1 MPQFPRSSGI
11 LLHIT
16 SLPSEYGV
24 GDLGENAY
32 RFVDFLV
39 DAGQSIWQ
47 ILPLSPTIQCN
58 SPYSSYSAFAGNPLL
73 ISPVKLLKDGFLR
86 EEDLRELQEL
96 PSESQANFEA
106 AAAIKHQMLS
116 VAYDRFRL
124 SHQCAVID
132 DFEAFCTTQA
142 WWLNDFA
149 LFASLIRHFGNDNWV
164 TWDDGLVLRHRD
176 TLQQWRKTLEREIER
191 EQFTQYLFFIQWQQL
206 KEYANSRGVRLFGD
220 MPIFVSHG
228 SADVWANQSLFSLDD
243 RGRRTVVAGVPP
255 DYFSETGQLWGNPLY
270 RWDRLAETDY
280 RWWIQRIREAFQMF
294 DLLRIDHFRGF
305 EAYWEV
311 PASASTAIEG
321 KWEKGPGSKLFHAV
335 RRQLGDL
342 SIVAEDLGL
351 ITKEVHQIRDEFE
364 FPGMRVLQFG
374 FDDAEGF
381 HRPENYPTNS
391 VAYTGTHDNDTLM
404 GWYQGRQKA
413 KTKANSRDILDQYLS
428 ADTDESLVHWQLISM
443 VFGSASHTAIVPL
456 QDAIGLGNDARMNLP
471 GQAIGNW
478 GWRYTPDQLT
488 DDIAAHLRVITEH
501 SGRLQLVAP

>member
-16 SLPSEYGV
+16 SLPSEYGI
-24 GDLGENAY
+24 GDMGEHAY

-39 DAGQSIWQ
+39 EAGQQIWQ

-58 SPYSSYSAFAGNPLL
+58 SPYSSYSAFAGSPLL

-86 EEDLRELQEL
+86 EEDMRELDEL
-96 PSESQANFEA
+96 PSGSQADFEA
-106 AAAIKHQMLS
+106 ASEIKRQMLS
-116 VAYDRFRL
+116 MAFERFRL
-124 SHQCAVID
+124 SKQCAMID
-132 DFEAFCTTQA
+132 DFEAFCTTQQ

-164 TWDDGLVLRHRD
+164 TWDEGLVLRNRD
-176 TLQQWRKTLEREIER
+176 TLSKWRKTLEREIER
-191 EQFTQYLFFIQWQQL
+191 EQFAQYLFFNQWQQL
-206 KEYANSRGVRLFGD
+206 KEYANSRGVRMFGD

-228 SADVWANQSLFSLDD
+228 SADVWANQSLFTLDD

-280 RWWIQRIREAFQMF
+280 RWWIQRIRGAFQMF
-294 DLLRIDHFRGF
+294 DMLRIDHFRGF

-311 PASASTAIEG
+311 SASAETAIDG
-321 KWEKGPGSKLFHAV
+321 QWVKGPGAKLFESV

-342 SIVAEDLGL
+342 SIIAEDLGL
-351 ITKEVHQIRDEFE
+351 ITEEVHKLRDEFE

-374 FDDAEGF
+374 FDDPEGF
-381 HRPENYPTNS
+381 HRPDNYPANS
-391 VAYTGTHDNDTLM
+391 VAYTGTHDNDTIM
-404 GWYQGRQKA
+404 GWYLARQKA
-413 KTKANSRDILDQYLS
+413 KSKTDSRDILDRFLS
-428 ADTDESLVHWQLISM
+428 ADTEEHSVQWQLINM
-443 VFGSASHTAIVPL
+443 VFSSASHTAIVPL
-456 QDAIGLGNDARMNLP
+456 QDALGLGNEARMNLP

-478 GWRYTPDQLT
+478 GWRVLPDQMT
-488 DDIAAHLRVITEH
+488 DSIAAHLRIITEH
-501 SGRLQLVAP
+501 SGRLQLAAY